1 MDDGPGIIFTWMED
15 SLEGDRDP
23 RVEIGRGGGT
33 RIHMEWKEK
42 KPEGER
48 RRNERGSERKTSG
61 GGNTTVC
68 R

>member
-1 MDDGPGIIFTWMED
+1 MED

-23 RVEIGRGGGT
+23 HVEIGRGGGT

-42 KPEGER
+42 KPEGEW